1 MIDELW
7 RSAQQTWHALTPAG
21 QTAVRAAGLFVATF
35 IVARYVGWLVS
46 RRLRAVH
53 FDNAFRKPWSP
64 PPSVLRADTHSLT
77 PTRVLSGL
85 VRVTI
90 WGAGLW
96 VLAYLSGWTD
106 LTSRLERIAGW
117 VWALAAAI
125 LVGLYLSRTL
135 TQKLVEA
142 VQASPLKQ
150 KFESWQPPAD
160 ARGARVSGPALLAGL
175 LVDGVMV
182 LLALL
187 AAADVTGLALTGEA
201 LSAAWHLVL
210 HLFTAGVALLI
221 GWVGARSLR
230 AQAAP
235 DAGPASTPAGF
246 ASYAAASVMGGA
258 VLLAI
263 LLLAGNF
270 PTYFG
275 LVLLVLVVML
285 VWPAQRWLPDI
296 YAGVLL
302 RLNQV
307 KEVRIDGRAYPV
319 GAVGLLLT
327 QVSYPDGF
335 VPRRNRDVLEAHLGS
350 PPATTAPHPE
360 TGSTDNQHN

>member
-1 MIDELW
+1 MSDDLW
-7 RSAQQTWHALTPAG
+7 RSAQETWQGLPPAG
-21 QTAVRAAGLFVATF
+21 QIAVRAAGVFAATF
-35 IVARYVGWLVS
+35 VVARYVGWLVG
-46 RRLRAVH
+46 RRLRAAH

-64 PPSVLRADTHSLT
+64 PPAVLRADTHSLT
-77 PTRVLSGL
+77 PTRAITGL

-90 WGAGLW
+90 WGAGVW
-96 VLAYLSGWTD
+96 VLAYLSGWTE
-106 LTSRLERIAGW
+106 LTHRLERVAGW
-117 VWALAAAI
+117 VWALSAAI
-125 LVGLYLSRTL
+125 LVGLYLSRVL
-135 TQKLVEA
+135 THKLVEA
-142 VQASPLKQ
+142 VQASPLKN

-160 ARGARVSGPALLAGL
+160 ARGARVGGPALLAGL
-175 LVDGVMV
+175 LVDGVVV

-187 AAADVTGLALTGEA
+187 VAADVMGLALTGEA

-210 HLFTAGVALLI
+210 HLLTAGVALLI

-246 ASYAAASVMGGA
+246 GSYAAASVMGGA

-275 LVLLVLVVML
+275 LVLLALVVML
-285 VWPAQRWLPDI
+285 VWPAQRWLPDF

-302 RLNQV
+302 RFNHV
-307 KEVRIDGRAYPV
+307 KEVRIDGGTYPI

-335 VPRRNRDVLEAHLGS
+335 VPRRNRDVLEAHLGNR
-350 PPATTAPHPE
+350 PATTGPLSE
-360 TGSTDNQHN
+360 TTSSENKHD